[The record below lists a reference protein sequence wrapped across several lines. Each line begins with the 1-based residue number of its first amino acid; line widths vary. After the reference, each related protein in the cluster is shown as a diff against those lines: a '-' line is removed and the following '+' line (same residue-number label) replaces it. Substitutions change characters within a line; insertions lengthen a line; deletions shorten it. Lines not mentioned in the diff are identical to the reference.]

1 MIGMVMSN
9 EASMDVS
16 IDGHG
21 KGTKV
26 LPSGSLVH
34 YFWIMEKLEG
44 NGAALVL
51 QEPHFKNLM
60 RNEI

>member
-1 MIGMVMSN
+1 MINMVNSN
-9 EASMDVS
+9 EASTDVS

-21 KGTKV
+21 KGTQV

-34 YFWIMEKLEG
+34 CFLIVERLEG